1 MSVPVLKQRNNFILI
16 ILVLLAICIAIGL
29 NRITS
34 GFLGAIIIYV
44 IFRPLN
50 IYLQEKKKWNKSL
63 STALILILSFVSLII
78 PIFFIIKLITDRVM
92 FYVNNPEQTKIIL
105 QNINTFAAEKL

>member
-1 MSVPVLKQRNNFILI
+1 MSMSVPVLKQRNNFILI

-50 IYLQEKKKWNKSL
+50 IYLQEKEMEQE
-63 STALILILSFVSLII
+63 
-78 PIFFIIKLITDRVM
+78 P
-92 FYVNNPEQTKIIL
+92 FYSAYSD
-105 QNINTFAAEKL
+105 TFLC